1 MPLFRCGLYLLLL
14 LCLSVVC
21 KAQEPNFPTND
32 EINLLLTQTERA
44 IGQYK
49 PLLDQEESLFGEKGK
64 EAVAKDREV
73 VKGLETAIKA
83 FRKNPQA
90 FNSALGFAFFEWIDD
105 ADRNILLCASGAS
118 TEAVTLML
126 DGKTDK
132 ARSLAELS
140 KSCMD
145 MSSLMYTVG
154 ENAGALYARFVAG
167 EEELAKQAIET
178 MHKCTDILKKSGVKP
193 NKP

>member
-1 MPLFRCGLYLLLL
+1 M
-14 LCLSVVC
+14 
-21 KAQEPNFPTND
+21 
-32 EINLLLTQTERA
+32 LTQTERA

-49 PLLDQEESLFGEKGK
+49 PLLDQEEALFGEKGK

-73 VKGLETAIKA
+73 VKGLETAIKT
-83 FRKNPQA
+83 FRKNPQG
-90 FNSALGFAFFEWIDD
+90 FNSNLGFAFFEWIDD

-145 MSSLMYTVG
+145 MNSLLYTVG

-167 EEELAKQAIET
+167 EEALAKQAFDT
-178 MHKCTDILKKSGVKP
+178 MQKCTDILKKSSIKP
-193 NKP
+193 NK